1 MKKLLSIIILAGSI
15 STSPA
20 QTGVVADE
28 QETSQKDTAQNLP
41 EGERRLRRGIILLGS
56 LCQCMAGVRDY
67 NSAEA
72 AVPQVMRLCEE
83 LQQWSQS
90 FSNLPPLSEV
100 EVQVYE
106 DRYLPTIRKIN
117 QVIEAQADRLGAA
130 EYYGSRNLPAA
141 LYRVAQ
147 IGQDS

>member
-1 MKKLLSIIILAGSI
+1 MTKILSITILAGI
-15 STSPA
+15 IGTCPA
-20 QTGVVADE
+20 QTGVVTDAA
-28 QETSQKDTAQNLP
+28 ETSQKDTAQHLP
-41 EGERRLRRGIILLGS
+41 EGERRLRRGLILLGS

-72 AVPQVMRLCEE
+72 AVPQIMRLCEE

-117 QVIEAQADRLGAA
+117 QVMETQADRLGAA
-130 EYYGSRNLPAA
+130 EYYGSRNLPAV
-141 LYRVAQ
+141 LVRVAQ
-147 IGQDS
+147 IGQD